1 MTPDVFRR
9 WREAGAV
16 AAVRVNPLASGG
28 IGDLAAVMRGEP
40 IADRTERLLR
50 RAKELGAIEEGG

>member
-16 AAVRVNPLASGG
+16 AAVRVNPRASGG

-40 IADRTERLLR
+40 IAYRTERLLR